1 MRKIKREQPVC
12 PRFELT
18 AILMCAA
25 FFGFACHYNRF
36 EEPNRNVAVNVE
48 NQKSVLE
55 TDLQTMRTADLKY
68 ILVFRRKDGAAF
80 DGEDKKFLRANLP
93 TTNRVVLS
101 EDGKAFVI
109 GSNYKFPPENLEV
122 LQLRFNIE
130 DFSAQDV
137 KKE

>member
-1 MRKIKREQPVC
+1 MKKIKRELIV
-12 PRFELT
+12 LLL
-18 AILMCAA
+18 ILMSANAA
-25 FFGFACHYNRF
+25 CNYNRF
-36 EEPNRNVAVNVE
+36 EEPNRNVAVNAE
-48 NQKSVLE
+48 NQKPALE

-68 ILVFRRKDGAAF
+68 IFVFRRKDAGAF
-80 DGEDKKFLRANLP
+80 NSEDKRFLRTNLP

-101 EDGKAFVI
+101 DDGKAFVV
-109 GSNYKFPPENLEV
+109 GTNYKFPPENLEV